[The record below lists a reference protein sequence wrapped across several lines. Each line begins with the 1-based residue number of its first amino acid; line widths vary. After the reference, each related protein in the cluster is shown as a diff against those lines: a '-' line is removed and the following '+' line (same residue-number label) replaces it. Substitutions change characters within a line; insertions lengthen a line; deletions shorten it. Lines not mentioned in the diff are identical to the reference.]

1 MKKLFFLPAV
11 IGLVISSCQEPAS
24 ETEPPVLEITTSKN
38 IEVPLEGGDFSFSY
52 KLENQTP
59 EGVISAGTK
68 ADWITGVNYGTEGSV
83 TFNVSPNSSSEQ
95 RTGYVAITY
104 TYDGGTLSDSVAA
117 VQSASEP
124 VEYDYEL
131 DAAIFTGYY
140 YGNAFGN
147 DGEHNYW
154 ITFSDTEMIDLE
166 MQPGGIYYSFDIFAP
181 APENADNPSL
191 PMGTYTMGQPGETK
205 EMTFT
210 PDYSIIKKLNAAG
223 DNYDYS
229 FTMADG
235 TLTFSQEGSDYVCE
249 GIITDNEGN
258 THHVKY
264 TGQLSYINDPQTV
277 PEYKTID
284 EDITLTAKNAFVMVN
299 FNTDDGNIIVDFRLT
314 DMEGDYFDMVPP
326 GTMFQAEA
334 IMPDNLTIY
343 PTTGTYTIEEGEH
356 LNSMTPG
363 WMRDYQYPQGCYVK
377 RFESADDEPGF
388 AFGTKG
394 TMTISGEPGNYDV
407 VYTFQTENRHTMTCT
422 YSGPIIIDGIS
433 GIMSTL
439 TEDYTLDLSE
449 AEGVDAK
456 FMGDVFEN
464 GGGRWFITIDHFAP
478 NGDGIQIELVTNSTD
493 FEDGIPTGTYT
504 VGSYNNAEPGQFLTG
519 YVDYDNYIY
528 GTCFLGYDDYTEL
541 TRYAMAINGE
551 IEITNKGNNEYDIS
565 FSLLD
570 KHEYTFDGSWS
581 GTLPVQDISE
591 APAPQNARRID
602 YMTK

>member
-52 KLENQTP
+52 KLENKTP

-83 TFNVSPNSSSEQ
+83 TFNVSPNRSSEQ

-191 PMGTYTMGQPGETK
+191 PMGTYTVG
-205 EMTFT
+205 
-210 PDYSIIKKLNAAG
+210 
-223 DNYDYS
+223 
-229 FTMADG
+229 
-235 TLTFSQEGSDYVCE
+235 
-249 GIITDNEGN
+249 
-258 THHVKY
+258 KY
-264 TGQLSYINDPQTV
+264 
-277 PEYKTID
+277 
-284 EDITLTAKNAFVMVN
+284 
-299 FNTDDGNIIVDFRLT
+299 
-314 DMEGDYFDMVPP
+314 
-326 GTMFQAEA
+326 
-334 IMPDNLTIY
+334 
-343 PTTGTYTIEEGEH
+343 
-356 LNSMTPG
+356 NS
-363 WMRDYQYPQGCYVK
+363 
-377 RFESADDEPGF
+377 
-388 AFGTKG
+388 
-394 TMTISGEPGNYDV
+394 
-407 VYTFQTENRHTMTCT
+407 
-422 YSGPIIIDGIS
+422 
-433 GIMSTL
+433 
-439 TEDYTLDLSE
+439 
-449 AEGVDAK
+449 
-456 FMGDVFEN
+456 
-464 GGGRWFITIDHFAP
+464 
-478 NGDGIQIELVTNSTD
+478 
-493 FEDGIPTGTYT
+493 
-504 VGSYNNAEPGQFLTG
+504 AEPGQFLTG